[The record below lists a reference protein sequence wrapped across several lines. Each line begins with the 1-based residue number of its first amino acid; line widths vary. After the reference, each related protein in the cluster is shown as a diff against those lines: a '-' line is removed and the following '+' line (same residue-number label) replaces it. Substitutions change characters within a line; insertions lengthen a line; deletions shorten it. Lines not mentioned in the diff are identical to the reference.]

1 MSEGN
6 DFDVLTREVEDLRKQ
21 VEKQGI
27 QLKILAMCVLTV
39 MIVSYMISTIAS
51 VVGFVVILVI
61 IIIPIALCCNSL
73 ERGM

>member
-39 MIVSYMISTIAS
+39 MIVSYMISTITS

>member
-1 MSEGN
+1 MSEEN

>member
-1 MSEGN
+1 MSEEN

-27 QLKILAMCVLTV
+27 QLKILAMCVLIV

-61 IIIPIALCCNSL
+61 IIFPIALCCNSL